1 MRMKWK
7 EIFSIPNIL
16 CYIRFILIGWFLCL
30 YLQDDYVMSAI
41 VIGIGGFTDFLDGQI
56 ARRCNMI
63 TDLGKI
69 IDPMADKAMQLAIA
83 IALATRYPL
92 MSLLLILF
100 IVKEAFQGICC
111 LIGLKKGK
119 KLDGALWFG
128 KVSTAVYYV
137 LSVLLI
143 AFSDLPLWIV
153 NTFISITMFC
163 LAYAF
168 VMYAITFYQML
179 KDTQK

>member
-1 MRMKWK
+1 MKWK

>member
-1 MRMKWK
+1 MKWK

-179 KDTQK
+179 KNTQK